1 MIKQRR
7 GALTHCLPYLV
18 PLFGVMDVNE
28 VRAAEEKPPNDS
40 FIIFGPGSTP
50 EYMGSDDYNIIPM
63 LISNFSINEINFEIE
78 GLTARAAFLDNGGW
92 RFGTAFN
99 VDMGREDDVDNLT
112 VAAMEEIDTALNV
125 GAFFAY
131 EREDFFLADDS
142 IEFRVEAYGDA
153 SDVHDGAFT
162 TLGLSYTLPL
172 YIPWR
177 FEFELETTYASTQYM
192 DTYFGVGQADS
203 LASGLV
209 PYAAESAF
217 RDITFSTNI
226 GLFFNPKWG
235 VFTRLSASR
244 LLGDA
249 ADSPITDVGDEDQ
262 YFIGLGLYYRF

>member
-1 MIKQRR
+1 MIKQSR
-7 GALTHCLPYLV
+7 GALTHCLPYLI
-18 PLFGVMDVNE
+18 PLFGVMGVDA
-28 VRAAEEKPPNDS
+28 VRAAGEKPPSDS

-63 LISNFSINEINFEIE
+63 LISSFSIAEVDVEIE
-78 GLTARAAFLDNGGW
+78 GLTARMAFLDRGGW
-92 RFGTAFN
+92 RFGTALN
-99 VDMGREDDVDNLT
+99 IDMGREDDVDNAV

-125 GAFFAY
+125 GAFLAY
-131 EREDFFLADDS
+131 GQEDLFLADDS
-142 IEFRVEAYGDA
+142 IEFSVEAYGDG

-203 LASGLV
+203 FASGLV
-209 PYAAESAF
+209 PYAAESSF

-226 GLFFNPKWG
+226 GLFFNPTWG

-249 ADSPITDVGDEDQ
+249 ADSPITDIGDDDQ